1 MISRS
6 PSTLFDQAP
15 HVAEV
20 LRQINQSKTAV
31 LELRNQLGECQSS
44 SSQSRMI
51 LQGEVESLRERKRQD
66 DASKL
71 ETKSRTKTL
80 DDSKRT
86 AETVKKDADK
96 KLKAAQNV
104 RDAATQRIGHLD
116 KEILLLKQR
125 VADDEILMRQSQE
138 TISEAEKALLAAL
151 EQKKEEIKVAEDI
164 VAALNQRARELEER
178 VLEGKQR
185 LEARQRSRAVESLH
199 SNQLIGCQESPPGLW
214 QFSTEDSITGP
225 LVSEVSQNYPSQMSV
240 ERMNPNLRSYSRD
253 NQVISR
259 NELNPSATAAYSSG
273 TSEAVLGANGYPV
286 FGDATFSLVSKPYQQ
301 TTTSFSPFS
310 DADHE
315 MPDIPGVV
323 SPTTQSLVP
332 SALMASLDGVEGL
345 PRSFQ
350 SESDVYMAKDWRAT
364 LASRAI
370 RTLDI
375 QVSANVPLTSS
386 PVSIQAPRDFD
397 DDFCEVR
404 VMNDYGQDREARHQR
419 SPGASMHLQRAARSN
434 SDPGASSVEL
444 DQATPSIVVGPV
456 GTKRWFP
463 TISKDKPK
471 KGLNP
476 EAKVFSLSRKPTPA
490 IQTMYDALNPN
501 GVGSTAVPPSTSA
514 TNNTSLLRAFAPS
527 PAEREALQRAL
538 GGSSSNA
545 SFELLPSLSDVGS
558 IPSSPVHAHASTAI
572 AVPHVPQHSVKEM
585 AKVLPSWL
593 QSLPKIRKTN
603 FSPWEDEEPVGSIM
617 GVGDGVQSGRAAG
630 RY

>member
-1 MISRS
+1 
-6 PSTLFDQAP
+6 
-15 HVAEV
+15 
-20 LRQINQSKTAV
+20 
-31 LELRNQLGECQSS
+31 
-44 SSQSRMI
+44 MI
-51 LQGEVESLRERKRQD
+51 LHGEVELLRERKRQD

-71 ETKSRTKTL
+71 ETKTRIKTL
-80 DDSKRT
+80 DDLKRT
-86 AETVKKDADK
+86 AETMKKDADK

-151 EQKKEEIKVAEDI
+151 EQKKEEIKVAED
-164 VAALNQRARELEER
+164 VVTALNQRARELEER
-178 VLEGKQR
+178 VLEEKQS
-185 LEARQRSRAVESLH
+185 LEALHRSREVETLH

-214 QFSTEDSITGP
+214 QFSTGDSITRSLIP
-225 LVSEVSQNYPSQMSV
+225 EVSQNYPPQLSL
-240 ERMNPNLRSYSRD
+240 ERMNPSLRSSYSRD
-253 NQVISR
+253 NQVNSCDD
-259 NELNPSATAAYSSG
+259 LTPSTTAAYSSVG
-273 TSEAVLGANGYPV
+273 TSQAVLGANGYPLFSDAV
-286 FGDATFSLVSKPYQQ
+286 FSMAPKPYRQ

-315 MPDIPGVV
+315 MPDIAGVVV
-323 SPTTQSLVP
+323 SPATQSLVP

-350 SESDVYMAKDWRAT
+350 SESDVYMAKDWRAA
-364 LASRAI
+364 LASRAPAGAI
-370 RTLDI
+370 RTLDT

-386 PVSIQAPRDFD
+386 PVSLHASRDFD
-397 DDFCEVR
+397 HDPCEVR
-404 VMNDYGQDREARHQR
+404 VTGNYGQDRETRHQQT
-419 SPGASMHLQRAARSN
+419 PNALMDLQRAAWIHRSN
-434 SDPGASSVEL
+434 SDPGANPFNPVEL
-444 DQATPSIVVGPV
+444 DQATPSIVAGPV
-456 GTKRWFP
+456 GTRRWFP

-476 EAKVFSLSRKPTPA
+476 EAKVFSLSRKTTPA

-514 TNNTSLLRAFAPS
+514 TNNSSLLRAFAPS

-545 SFELLPSLSDVGS
+545 SFELLPTLSDVGS
-558 IPSSPVHAHASTAI
+558 IPSSPVHAHAPATT

-585 AKVLPSWL
+585 ARVLPSWL
-593 QSLPKIRKTN
+593 QSLPRIRKTN
-603 FSPWEDEEPVGSIM
+603 FSPWEDEEPAGSST
-617 GVGDGVQSGRAAG
+617 GVGDGVQNGRAAG
-630 RY
+630 RYRVSDGA